1 MNDLNIT
8 LTEAAAKIISDTIE
22 DQTVSDPYLAFYVVG
37 GGCSGLQY
45 GLALAEGEPEIDDII
60 VYDKD
65 IKIAVESS
73 SAKYVNGCV
82 INYQEKGLQ
91 SGFKVENPNAENGDF
106 KDYINENSLQ
116 IVKEAKIE
124 NELAKA
130 IASDKFQFLRLGY
143 FCLDKNSTYENLIF
157 NKTVGLKDSW
167 AKEVVKG

>member
-73 SAKYVNGCV
+73 SAKYVKGCV
-82 INYQEKGLQ
+82 INYLENGMQ
-91 SGFKVENPNAENGDF
+91 SGFKVENPNA
-106 KDYINENSLQ
+106 
-116 IVKEAKIE
+116 AKKCGCSKSFSVDGE
-124 NELAKA
+124 EH
-130 IASDKFQFLRLGY
+130 DTCGGCGY
-143 FCLDKNSTYENLIF
+143 K
-157 NKTVGLKDSW
+157 
-167 AKEVVKG
+167 